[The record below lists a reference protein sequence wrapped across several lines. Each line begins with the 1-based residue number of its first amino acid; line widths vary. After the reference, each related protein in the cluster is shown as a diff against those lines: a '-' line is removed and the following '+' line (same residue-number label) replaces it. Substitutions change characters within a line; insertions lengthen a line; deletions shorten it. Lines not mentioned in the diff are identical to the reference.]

1 MKTKFWG
8 CILGAVM
15 FASALQS
22 CQTQVEIPD
31 GAVYPILFGSTES
44 RAVAGLEQIKSG
56 GFKVYAY
63 FEGNKGSA
71 SFANNVKHAVVEGL
85 DVWSFET
92 PEYWIPNTNYW
103 FKAFYPTE
111 LPAGTLTVNQDT
123 FAQNFTIENFDVVNH
138 QVDIMLAEA
147 TASVDKG
154 ATVPTTNAYVNG
166 SVVNLTFQ
174 HLLACIEV
182 QMKSAI
188 SNVSITK
195 ITLESADNSGNY
207 DSATDT
213 WTANN
218 PGDISIEHTDCLLSS
233 TDYTSV
239 TNDGILVIPGSSS
252 GKSFYIETNINKT
265 FRVPIPEKTWTKGN
279 KYTYTAEI
287 KQNNIVFNEPTVD
300 EWDSENATGSVIIK

>member
-1 MKTKFWG
+1 
-8 CILGAVM
+8 M

-31 GAVYPILFGSTES
+31 GAVYPILFGSMS
-44 RAVAGLEQIKSG
+44 DAVAGLKEIKSG

-71 SFANNVKHAVVEGL
+71 SFAKDVKHAVVEGL

-92 PEYWIPNTNYW
+92 PEYWIPDTKYW

-111 LPAGTLTVNQDT
+111 LPAGKLTVNQDT
-123 FAQNFTIENFDVVNH
+123 SAQNFTIENFDVVNH

-154 ATVPTTNAYVNG
+154 ASVPTANDYVNG

-195 ITLESADNSGNY
+195 ITLENAKNK
-207 DSATDT
+207 ATYKDGT
-213 WTANN
+213 WTADDSD
-218 PGDISIEHTDCLLSS
+218 DIEITPTNGSLSS

>member
-1 MKTKFWG
+1 M
-8 CILGAVM
+8 L
-15 FASALQS
+15 ASSLQS

-31 GAVYPILFGSTES
+31 GAIYPILFGSTET
-44 RAVAGLEQIKSG
+44 RAVADLVALKTN

-63 FEGNKGSA
+63 FKGNQGSS
-71 SFANNVKHAVVEGL
+71 SFAKDVTYNHEQNVWGYEGL
-85 DVWSFET
+85 
-92 PEYWIPNTNYW
+92 EYWIPNTNYW

-111 LPAGTLTVNQDT
+111 LPAGTLTVNQGT
-123 FAQNFTIENFDVVNH
+123 SAQNFTIENFDVVNH

-213 WTANN
+213 WTTNN
-218 PGDISIEHTDCLLSS
+218 TGDISIEHTDCSLSS
-233 TDYTSV
+233 TDYKSV

-265 FRVPIPEKTWTKGN
+265 YRVNIPEITWKKGN

-287 KQNNIVFNEPTVD
+287 KQNNIIFNEPTVD

>member
-8 CILGAVM
+8 CIFGAVM
-15 FASALQS
+15 LASALQS
-22 CQTQVEIPD
+22 CQTRVEIPD
-31 GAVYPILFGSTES
+31 GAIYPILFGSTES
-44 RAVAGLEQIKSG
+44 RAVAGLEDIKSG

-71 SFANNVKHAVVEGL
+71 SFAKDVKHAVVEGL

-92 PEYWIPNTNYW
+92 PEYWIPDTKYW

-111 LPAGTLTVNQDT
+111 LPAGKLTVNQDT
-123 FAQNFTIENFDVVNH
+123 SAQNFTIENFDVVNH

-154 ATVPTTNAYVNG
+154 ATAPESG

-195 ITLESADNSGNY
+195 ITLENAKNK
-207 DSATDT
+207 ATYKDGT
-213 WTANN
+213 WTADDSD
-218 PGDISIEHTDCLLSS
+218 DIEITP
-233 TDYTSV
+233 
-239 TNDGILVIPGSSS
+239 TNG
-252 GKSFYIETNINKT
+252 
-265 FRVPIPEKTWTKGN
+265 
-279 KYTYTAEI
+279 
-287 KQNNIVFNEPTVD
+287 
-300 EWDSENATGSVIIK
+300 

>member
-1 MKTKFWG
+1 M
-8 CILGAVM
+8 L
-15 FASALQS
+15 ASSLQS

-31 GAVYPILFGSTES
+31 GAIYPILFGSTET
-44 RAVAGLEQIKSG
+44 RAVADLVALKTN

-63 FEGNKGSA
+63 FQGNQGSA
-71 SFANNVKHAVVEGL
+71 SFKKDVIYSTTQNVWG
-85 DVWSFET
+85 FQT

-103 FKAFYPTE
+103 FKAFYPAE
-111 LPAGTLTVNQDT
+111 LSAGTLTVDQSEST
-123 FAQNFTIENFDVVNH
+123 QNFTIENFDVVNH
-138 QVDIMLAEA
+138 QVDIMLSEA

-182 QMKSAI
+182 QMTSAI

-195 ITLESADNSGNY
+195 ITLDSADNKGNY

-218 PGDISIEHTDCLLSS
+218 TGDISIEHTDCSLSS
-233 TDYTSV
+233 TDYKSV

-252 GKSFYIETNINKT
+252 GKYFCIETNINKT
-265 FRVPIPEKTWTKGN
+265 FRVPIPEKTWAKGN
-279 KYTYTAEI
+279 KYTYKADI
-287 KQNNIVFNEPTVD
+287 KQNNIIFNEPTVD

>member
-1 MKTKFWG
+1 M
-8 CILGAVM
+8 L
-15 FASALQS
+15 ASSLQS

-31 GAVYPILFGSTES
+31 GAIYPILFGSTET
-44 RAVAGLEQIKSG
+44 RAVANLDNLKSN

-63 FEGNKGSA
+63 FEGNQGSA
-71 SFANNVKHAVVEGL
+71 SFANNVQHAVVKGL
-85 DVWSFET
+85 DVWSFTT
-92 PEYWIPNTNYW
+92 PEYWIPDTKYW

-111 LPAGTLTVNQDT
+111 LPEGTLTVNQDT
-123 FAQNFTIENFDVVNH
+123 SAQNFTIKGFDIVNH
-138 QVDIMLAEA
+138 QVDIMVAEA
-147 TASVDKG
+147 TASVDDG
-154 ATVPTTNAYVNG
+154 ATAPESG

-195 ITLESADNSGNY
+195 ITLENADNN
-207 DSATDT
+207 ATYKDGT
-213 WTANN
+213 WTAD
-218 PGDISIEHTDCLLSS
+218 GSGEIEIAPTDGSLSS
-233 TDYTSV
+233 TVYKSV

-265 FRVPIPEKTWTKGN
+265 YRVNIPEITWVKGN

-287 KQNNIVFNEPTVD
+287 KQNNIIFNEPNVD

>member
-1 MKTKFWG
+1 MKTKIWG

-31 GAVYPILFGSTES
+31 GAVYPILFGSTET
-44 RAVAGLEQIKSG
+44 RAVADLDDLKNN

-63 FEGNKGSA
+63 FTGSIGSS
-71 SFANNVKHAVVEGL
+71 SFANNVKHAEGL

-92 PEYWIPNTNYW
+92 PEYWIPDTKYW
-103 FKAFYPTE
+103 FKAIYPTE

-123 FAQNFTIENFDVVNH
+123 SAQNFTIENFDVVNH

-188 SNVSITK
+188 SNVTITK
-195 ITLESADNSGNY
+195 ITLVNADN
-207 DSATDT
+207 DATYQNGA
-213 WTANN
+213 WNAEGS
-218 PGDISIEHTDCLLSS
+218 GDIEIEPEDGGLSS
-233 TDYTSV
+233 SEDKSI
-239 TNDGILVIPGSSS
+239 TNGGILVIPGESS
-252 GKSFYIETNINKT
+252 GKSFKIETNINKT
-265 FRVPIPEKTWTKGN
+265 YIVNITSPTTWDKGN

>member
-1 MKTKFWG
+1 M
-8 CILGAVM
+8 L
-15 FASALQS
+15 ASSLQS

-31 GAVYPILFGSTES
+31 GAIYPILFGSTET
-44 RAVAGLEQIKSG
+44 RGVADLDDLETN

-63 FEGNKGSA
+63 FKGNVGGSA
-71 SFANNVKHAVVEGL
+71 SFAKDVTYNHEQNVWGYEGL
-85 DVWSFET
+85 
-92 PEYWIPNTNYW
+92 EYWIPNTKYW
-103 FKAFYPTE
+103 FKAIYPTE
-111 LPAGTLTVNQDT
+111 LPADKLTVDQSES
-123 FAQNFTIENFDVVNH
+123 AQNFTIEKFDVVNH

-154 ATVPTTNAYVNG
+154 ATVPTTNEYVNG

-195 ITLESADNSGNY
+195 ITLESADNKGNY

-218 PGDISIEHTDCLLSS
+218 TDTGNIEITPTDGSLSS
-233 TDYTSV
+233 TGYKSV

-265 FRVPIPEKTWTKGN
+265 YIVNITSPTTWVKGN

-287 KQNNIVFNEPTVD
+287 KQNNIIFNEPNVD

>member
-1 MKTKFWG
+1 
-8 CILGAVM
+8 M

-44 RAVAGLEQIKSG
+44 RAVAGLEDIKSG

-63 FEGNKGSA
+63 FKGNQGS
-71 SFANNVKHAVVEGL
+71 S
-85 DVWSFET
+85 SFEKNVIYSSTQNVWGFQT
-92 PEYWIPNTNYW
+92 PEYWIPDTKYW
-103 FKAFYPTE
+103 FKAIYPAE
-111 LPAGTLTVNQDT
+111 LSAGTLTVNQDT
-123 FAQNFTIENFDVVNH
+123 SAQNFTIENFDVVNH

-154 ATVPTTNAYVNG
+154 ATAPESG

-195 ITLESADNSGNY
+195 ITLENAKNK
-207 DSATDT
+207 ATYKDGT
-213 WTANN
+213 WTADDSD
-218 PGDISIEHTDCLLSS
+218 DIEITPTNGSLSS

>member
-1 MKTKFWG
+1 M
-8 CILGAVM
+8 L
-15 FASALQS
+15 ASSLQS

-31 GAVYPILFGSTES
+31 GAIYPILFGSTET
-44 RAVAGLEQIKSG
+44 RGVADLDDLKSN

-63 FEGNKGSA
+63 FTGSIGSA
-71 SFANNVKHAVVEGL
+71 SFANNVNYAEGL

-103 FKAFYPTE
+103 FKAFYPTALSAGE
-111 LPAGTLTVNQDT
+111 LSVNQDT
-123 FAQNFTIENFDVVNH
+123 PAQNFTIEKFDVVNH

-154 ATVPTTNAYVNG
+154 ATVPTKNEYVNG

-182 QMKSAI
+182 QMTSAI

-195 ITLESADNSGNY
+195 ITLEAADNIGNY

-213 WTANN
+213 WTANDT
-218 PGDISIEHTDCLLSS
+218 GDISIEPTDCSLSS
-233 TDYTSV
+233 TDYKSV
-239 TNDGILVIPGSSS
+239 TNDGILVIPGSSL
-252 GKSFYIETNINKT
+252 GKYFYIETNINKT
-265 FRVPIPEKTWTKGN
+265 FRVPIPERTWTKGN
-279 KYTYTAEI
+279 KYTYTADI
-287 KQNNIVFNEPTVD
+287 KQNNIIFNEPNVD

>member
-1 MKTKFWG
+1 M
-8 CILGAVM
+8 L
-15 FASALQS
+15 ASSLQS

-31 GAVYPILFGSTES
+31 GAVYPILFGSTET
-44 RAVAGLEQIKSG
+44 RAVADLDDLKTN

-63 FEGNKGSA
+63 FEGNVGGSA
-71 SFANNVKHAVVEGL
+71 SFANNVKYAEGL

-92 PEYWIPNTNYW
+92 PEYWIPNTKYW

-111 LPAGTLTVNQDT
+111 LPAGSLTVNQDSS
-123 FAQNFTIENFDVVNH
+123 AQNFTIKNFDVVNH

-154 ATVPTTNAYVNG
+154 ATVPTTNEYVNG

-213 WTANN
+213 WTTNN
-218 PGDISIEHTDCLLSS
+218 TGDIVVTHTDCSLSS
-233 TDYTSV
+233 SEYKSV

-265 FRVPIPEKTWTKGN
+265 YRVNIPEITWVKGN

-287 KQNNIVFNEPTVD
+287 KQNNIIFNEPNVD